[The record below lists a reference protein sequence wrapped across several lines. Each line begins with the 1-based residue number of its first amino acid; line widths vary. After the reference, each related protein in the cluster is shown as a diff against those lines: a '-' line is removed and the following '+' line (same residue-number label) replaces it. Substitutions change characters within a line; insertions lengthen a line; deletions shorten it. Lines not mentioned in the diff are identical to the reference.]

1 METNKPI
8 LLSDKISADP
18 KIESIKNSFTIH
30 GNEIDEIISKKLPF
44 IVRWG
49 TLFFFFLLLFIG
61 SICWFIQYPDIVI
74 AKAKFNSINAPKQV
88 TSRTEGKL
96 ISIVVK
102 ENETVND
109 SQVLAYMESIANPKS
124 IIQLHENI
132 DSIQSFINQNKTEEI
147 IKYYPTN
154 SNSIGSIVPKVNV
167 LGELQSSYQIY
178 VQAFTVYKDFLRSG
192 FYQRKKEMLFTDMQ
206 NLLKMH
212 EMLNSQ
218 KELFN
223 KDLLISDDNF
233 KANESLAR
241 DKVISALEYRNEKS
255 KLIAKQL
262 SMPQINANIVM
273 NETQQN
279 DKRKELADLE
289 NQIIVQKSV
298 FLQALETI
306 KSQLL
311 GWEFKYLLKAPISG
325 KVKFN
330 GFIQEKQEIK
340 IGQTIFYLEPDNSS
354 YYVEM
359 FIPQYNFGK
368 VKTGQKVLLKLQAY
382 PFEQYGSVI
391 GRIDNINSTPTDSG
405 FLAKVIIP
413 EGLVTN
419 FKRPIQFRNGLNAEA
434 DIITDDMRLLE
445 RFYYNFIKQ
454 F

>member
-1 METNKPI
+1 METNKSI
-8 LLSDKISADP
+8 SLSEKINTDS
-18 KIESIKNSFTIH
+18 KMESIKNSFANH

-61 SICWFIQYPDIVI
+61 LICWFIQYPDIVI
-74 AKAKFNSINAPKQV
+74 AKAKFNSINAPKLV
-88 TSRTEGKL
+88 TARTEGKL

-102 ENETVND
+102 DNEIVND
-109 SQVLAYMESIANPKS
+109 SQILGFMESIANPKS
-124 IIQLHENI
+124 IIQLHEII
-132 DSIQSFINQNKTEEI
+132 DSIQSLIQQNKMEEI

-154 SNSIGSIVPKVNV
+154 NIGSIVANENE

-212 EMLNSQ
+212 EMLKSQ
-218 KELFN
+218 RELLN
-223 KDLLISDDNF
+223 KDLLLTDDNF
-233 KANESLAR
+233 KANESLAK

-311 GWEFKYLLKAPISG
+311 AWEYKYLLKAPISG

-340 IGQTIFYLEPDNSS
+340 IGQTIFYLQPDSSS

-382 PFEQYGSVI
+382 PFEQFGSVI
-391 GRIDNINSTPTDSG
+391 GRIEYINSTPTDSG

-413 EGLVTN
+413 DGLVTN
-419 FKRPIQFRNGLNAEA
+419 FKRSVQFHNGLYAEA

-445 RFYYNFIKQ
+445 RFYYNFIMQ
-454 F
+454 FKR

>member
-1 METNKPI
+1 
-8 LLSDKISADP
+8 
-18 KIESIKNSFTIH
+18 
-30 GNEIDEIISKKLPF
+30 
-44 IVRWG
+44 
-49 TLFFFFLLLFIG
+49 
-61 SICWFIQYPDIVI
+61 VI

-154 SNSIGSIVPKVNV
+154 SIGSIVPNENE

-206 NLLKMH
+206 NLQKMH

-218 KELFN
+218 KELFK
-223 KDLLISDDNF
+223 KDLLLSDDNF

-241 DKVISALEYRNEKS
+241 EKVISALEYRNEKS

-262 SMPQINANIVM
+262 SLPQINANIVM
-273 NETQQN
+273 NEAQQN

-289 NQIIVQKSV
+289 NQIIVQKSI

-306 KSQLL
+306 KSQVLA
-311 GWEFKYLLKAPISG
+311 WEFKYLLKAPIAG
-325 KVKFN
+325 MVKMN
-330 GFIQEKQEIK
+330 GFIQEKQEMK
-340 IGQTIFYLEPDNSS
+340 IGQIIFYLQPDNSS

-359 FIPQYNFGK
+359 LIPQYNFGK
-368 VKTGQKVLLKLQAY
+368 VKIGQKVLLKLQAY

-391 GRIDNINSTPTDSG
+391 GRIENINSTPTDSG

-413 EGLVTN
+413 DGLVTN
-419 FKRPIQFRNGLNAEA
+419 FKRSIQFRNGLYAEA

-454 F
+454 FKR